1 MVTVRLWLH
10 GDFDLAYIHA
20 AAERTA
26 QSHCYL
32 LLRFKSSTYCLSA
45 DLRHRTMAAERRQF
59 FSKAGL
65 DPFKVF

>member
-26 QSHCYL
+26 QQLSHAVTSYL
-32 LLRFKSSTYCLSA
+32 DSRALLTVCLLILETEEWQEKEAVS
-45 DLRHRTMAAERRQF
+45 Q
-59 FSKAGL
+59 
-65 DPFKVF
+65 